1 MKIIKYFFQ
10 FVFIISLFLIFKLIG
25 LKNASNLGGILGKF
39 LGPFFRSKKLV
50 KENIKNCLGILEKDK
65 EEKIINEMWS
75 NIGRTFAEYVFLKD
89 FKFNRTNLNHMKIN
103 GIKYLTEIKKSN
115 EPVIFYSGH
124 FANFEL
130 MAMELD
136 KFGIK
141 TAAIYRPLNNFF
153 LNPVMEYL
161 RMKYICPT
169 QIPKGRMGMRE
180 IISRIKDGY
189 SVALMMDQRVSEG
202 QKVPFFNRLAFT
214 TTIPA
219 QLALK
224 YNCKLVPIFL
234 ERKGSLNFEM
244 TVYEPYKIENT
255 GNEEIDTK
263 NIINKINQI
272 IEKMVIKNPTQW
284 IWSHNRWKQ

>member
-1 MKIIKYFFQ
+1 MKIIKYFLE
-10 FVFIISLFLIFKLIG
+10 FVIIISLFFIFKIVG
-25 LKNASNLGGILGKF
+25 LRNASHIGSIIGKF
-39 LGPFFRSKKLV
+39 FGPLFRSKKIIRQ
-50 KENIKNCLGILEKDK
+50 NIKIGLGNIDESKEK
-65 EEKIINEMWS
+65 EIINGMWS
-75 NIGRTFAEYVFLKD
+75 NIGRTLAQYVFLKD
-89 FKFNRTNLNHMKIN
+89 FKFNKTDLNHMKIN
-103 GIKYLTEIKKSN
+103 GTKYLDEIKKSN
-115 EPVIFYSGH
+115 EPAIFYSGH

-153 LNPVMEYL
+153 LNPLMEYL

-169 QIPKGRMGMRE
+169 QIPKGRIGVRE
-180 IISRIKDGY
+180 IIGRIKDGY

-202 QKVPFFNRLAFT
+202 QKVPFFNKPAFT

-234 ERKGSLNFEM
+234 ERKGSVEFEM
-244 TVYEPYKIENT
+244 TVYEPYKIEKS
-255 GNEEIDTK
+255 GNEEEDTK
-263 NIINKINQI
+263 NIIHKINQI
-272 IEKMVIKNPTQW
+272 IEKMIIQNPTQW